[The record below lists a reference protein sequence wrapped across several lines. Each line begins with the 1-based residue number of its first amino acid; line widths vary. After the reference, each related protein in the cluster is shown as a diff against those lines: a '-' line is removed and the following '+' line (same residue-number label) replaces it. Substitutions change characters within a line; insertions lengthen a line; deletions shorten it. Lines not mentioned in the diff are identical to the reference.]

1 VDDAHAWSEL
11 LPDDE
16 ATNNTDA
23 PSDDDCGADDVGCVW
38 EVTAALPPS
47 PHTTVEPWLYSDDQK
62 WTVALLKSLD
72 DMNAPDCALASVL
85 RWARGANT
93 ARYSFYPDGGLSRS
107 QCIDQ
112 LFSAM
117 KNAKQLLP
125 SVMKV
130 TVPHGIPRDVIV
142 FDFVPQ
148 LLRLLQ
154 NPKLMTADNLLIDPK
169 NPLLSYASPNGEIG
183 DSLSGHVYRDAYERM
198 ISNP

>member
-1 VDDAHAWSEL
+1 
-11 LPDDE
+11 
-16 ATNNTDA
+16 
-23 PSDDDCGADDVGCVW
+23 
-38 EVTAALPPS
+38 
-47 PHTTVEPWLYSDDQK
+47 
-62 WTVALLKSLD
+62 
-72 DMNAPDCALASVL
+72 
-85 RWARGANT
+85 
-93 ARYSFYPDGGLSRS
+93 
-107 QCIDQ
+107 
-112 LFSAM
+112 
-117 KNAKQLLP
+117 
-125 SVMKV
+125 MKV